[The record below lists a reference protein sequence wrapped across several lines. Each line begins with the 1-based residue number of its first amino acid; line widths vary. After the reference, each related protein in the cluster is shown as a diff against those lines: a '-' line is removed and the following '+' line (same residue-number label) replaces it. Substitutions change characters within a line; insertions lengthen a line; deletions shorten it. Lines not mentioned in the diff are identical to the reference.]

1 LFAHWRTEEAA
12 IMTIA
17 VGTIFAAAV
26 GLALPRSRKK
36 PVLQWP
42 GDGVKVD
49 APLADRVDT

>member
-1 LFAHWRTEEAA
+1 
-12 IMTIA
+12 MTIA